1 MVRTCCVIG
10 CTNRSHDGRGRKMD
24 NGLRFFTFPTWKK
37 TQGPQVGEISK
48 RRRMAWVAAVRR
60 TDITFDRITPFMFV
74 CSRHFYK
81 GKPAYE
87 MMENDP
93 DWAPSLHMGYT
104 EHKHNDGACSSQ
116 KSKPALWRGHIQ
128 DGQHETL
135 DDAKARTP
143 ENEQF
148 KEAVTQTVKEEQ
160 YEMVIQE
167 IKEEEEQIECN
178 VEGKEDAIHQVGDSI
193 ECDFCILRASEV
205 NRLVEENRQLK
216 RELDAFKMS
225 DGFFGEDDDDKV
237 EYYTGLPSVGSFTA
251 LFQFLLP
258 LMPTQESGLSP
269 FQVLLLTFT
278 RLRLD
283 MPTRHLSYMFS
294 VATSTVDRTF
304 KDTVSFLY
312 AQLGRWITWP
322 SRDTLQRAT
331 PRQFAEA
338 FGGKGVVIVACLKML
353 AKKTL
358 HQNERAVKYL
368 IAMTP
373 GGFVSFVSKGWHGVT
388 SEKTMLEKSGFLN
401 KLLPGDVILA
411 DFDSKKDSGLLC
423 AEVQLPAFPNIHC
436 RLADRNL
443 DDMAQVRTLVEK
455 VLVSICDKYKLL
467 QVDVPV
473 NMMLACDGEEVTFL
487 DKIVTVCYAL
497 SNYCPT
503 VV

>member
-10 CTNRSHDGRGRKMD
+10 CTNKSHDGRGRKMD

-60 TDITFDRITPFMFV
+60 KDITFDKITPFMFV
-74 CSRHFYK
+74 CSGHFHK

-93 DWAPSLHMGYT
+93 DWAPSLHMGHT
-104 EHKHNDGACSSQ
+104 EHKRSEAACFSQ
-116 KSKPALWRGHIQ
+116 KSKPALWRDHLQ
-128 DGQHETL
+128 ERQHEPS
-135 DDAKARTP
+135 DDAKPWTP
-143 ENEQF
+143 EDEQC
-148 KEAVTQTVKEEQ
+148 KEEVTRTVKEEQ

-178 VEGKEDAIHQVGDSI
+178 VEGKEEIIKQVDEPI
-193 ECDFCILRASEV
+193 ECNFCILRASEV
-205 NRLVEENRQLK
+205 NRLVEENKRLK

-237 EYYTGLPSVGSFTA
+237 EYYTGLPSVGCFTA

-258 LMPTQESGLSP
+258 LMPAQESGLSP
-269 FQVLLLTFT
+269 FQVLLLTLM

-283 MPTRHLSYMFS
+283 LPARHLSYMFS

-312 AQLGRWITWP
+312 AQLRRWITWP
-322 SRDTLQRAT
+322 NRDTLQRTT

-353 AKKTL
+353 AQKTL
-358 HQNERAVKYL
+358 HQNERTVKYL
-368 IAMTP
+368 IAITP
-373 GGFVSFVSKGWHGVT
+373 SGFVSFVSKGWHSVT

-401 KLLPGDVILA
+401 KLLPGDVVLA

-423 AEVQLPAFPNIHC
+423 AEVQRPAFPDVHC
-436 RLADRNL
+436 QLAARNL
-443 DDMAQVRTLVEK
+443 DEMAQVRTHVEK
-455 VLVSICDKYKLL
+455 VLVSIRHKYKLL
-467 QVDVPV
+467 QGDVPV

-487 DKIVTVCYAL
+487 DKIVIVCYAL
-497 SNYCPT
+497 TNYCPT